1 LFVLGITGGISSG
14 KSEVAKIFNH
24 FGYPVIDADKVGHKV
39 YIRGTK
45 CYQSIIEY
53 FSKDILLENFE
64 IDRRKLADIV
74 FNDPIK
80 LSYLQKLVWPEIL
93 KEISNEINILQDK
106 NIKLVVLEA
115 HILFEAGWEK
125 IVNEVWTVEST
136 EFIQLSRLMNIRGL
150 SYLSANSR
158 MNAQNNPEYRKKK
171 SHKVIEN
178 INELFILK
186 NMVIELIKVL
196 ENNLNSE

>member
-1 LFVLGITGGISSG
+1 MFVLGITGGISSG

-39 YIRGTK
+39 YTRGTK

-53 FSKDILLENFE
+53 FPKDILLKNFE
-64 IDRRKLADIV
+64 IDRHKLADIV
-74 FNDPIK
+74 FNDPLK
-80 LSYLQKLVWPEIL
+80 LSYLQELVWPEIL
-93 KEISNEINILQDK
+93 KEISNEINILQNK

-115 HILFEAGWEK
+115 HILFEAGCEK

-136 EFIQLSRLMNIRGL
+136 EFIQLSRLMNIRRF
-150 SYLSANSR
+150 SYSSANSR
-158 MNAQNNPEYRKKK
+158 ISAQNNSEYRKKK

-178 INELFILK
+178 TNELFILK